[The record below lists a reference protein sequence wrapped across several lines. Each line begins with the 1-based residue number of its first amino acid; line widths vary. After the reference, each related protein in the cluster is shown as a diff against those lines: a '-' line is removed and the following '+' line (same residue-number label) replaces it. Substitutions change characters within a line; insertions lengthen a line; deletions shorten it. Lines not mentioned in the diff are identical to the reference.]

1 MGGLYWVTLGDA
13 SRKNPQSGKLFSGDM
28 MEKKKRKPDKPH
40 KEPPGPKPKRLKLEG
55 DWGKAIKKA
64 VKKKRPPK
72 GWDDQ
77 EKEPPDKA

>member
-1 MGGLYWVTLGDA
+1 
-13 SRKNPQSGKLFSGDM
+13 